1 MKISAFW
8 VLAMNSKKPLRILTF
23 YTLSSSKYGKIVSG
37 SERRFLE
44 ISSRLKK
51 LNIDLF
57 TIEYEPSISESWG
70 YRSYHSIALKPKFK
84 KHDFLET
91 LRLIF
96 CGIKASFRFK
106 CDVVY
111 SPGGFPW
118 SRMTL
123 ILPPYFVSFLCR
135 KPLVIVFHHLHPQSR
150 LKNVN
155 FFMRTVLQM
164 AIKHAKISIA
174 VSKATEADIKQNYKT
189 GRILVVGN
197 GVNYNA
203 FREIE
208 KHRKKYTVAYLGRV
222 SKEKGVCTLL
232 EVWSKIIKHT
242 PSAMLVLIGGIS
254 DNFKDECQY
263 LVENFGLSKN
273 VVFTGFISDKQ
284 VVSVLNSSKMFVFPS
299 TEEGFGLAVLEAMA
313 AGLPCILS
321 DLPALREN
329 FDGSAIFV
337 QPYDVEGFAQAI
349 LGLLS
354 DRDKFKLLQKE
365 GKRIA
370 KKYSWDNIARREL
383 AALKQSLN

>member
-1 MKISAFW
+1 
-8 VLAMNSKKPLRILTF
+8 
-23 YTLSSSKYGKIVSG
+23 
-37 SERRFLE
+37 
-44 ISSRLKK
+44 
-51 LNIDLF
+51 
-57 TIEYEPSISESWG
+57 
-70 YRSYHSIALKPKFK
+70 
-84 KHDFLET
+84 
-91 LRLIF
+91 
-96 CGIKASFRFK
+96 
-106 CDVVY
+106 
-111 SPGGFPW
+111 
-118 SRMTL
+118 
-123 ILPPYFVSFLCR
+123 
-135 KPLVIVFHHLHPQSR
+135 
-150 LKNVN
+150 
-155 FFMRTVLQM
+155 MRTVLQM
-164 AIKHAKISIA
+164 AIKHAKISVA

-189 GRILVVGN
+189 GRVLVVGN

-242 PSAMLVLIGGIS
+242 PSSMLVLIGGIS

-263 LVENFGLSKN
+263 LVEKFSLSKN

-349 LGLLS
+349 LSLLS
-354 DRDKFKLLQKE
+354 DHDKFKFLQKE

-370 KKYSWDNIARREL
+370 KKYSWDNIARKEL